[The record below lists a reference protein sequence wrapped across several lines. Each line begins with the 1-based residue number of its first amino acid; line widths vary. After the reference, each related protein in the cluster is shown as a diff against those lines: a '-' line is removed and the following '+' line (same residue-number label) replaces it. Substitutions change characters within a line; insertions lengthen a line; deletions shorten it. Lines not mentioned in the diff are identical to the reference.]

1 MIDSKV
7 AEVVRTI
14 NQYLSSHL
22 WFDFEF
28 VEYQPYRL
36 TIVGGIDLTVPPEVE
51 IWFEDVVF
59 ISGPPEWGTDTS
71 SPALSVHS
79 GLVAL
84 NQHETVHVEQGFYLF
99 RFAPKF
105 PAASNGFVVT
115 AREIGFRLVTEQ
127 SRWAILQQ

>member
-7 AEVVRTI
+7 AEVVRAI

-22 WFDFEF
+22 WFDFA
-28 VEYQPYRL
+28 VEDYKPYRL
-36 TIVGGIDLTVPPEVE
+36 TVIGGIDLSAPPLIEV
-51 IWFEDVVF
+51 WFEEVVF
-59 ISGPPEWGTDTS
+59 ISGPLEWGTDTS

-84 NQHETVHVEQGFYLF
+84 SSHETVDVAQGFHLF
-99 RFAPKF
+99 RFAPDY
-105 PAASNGFVVT
+105 PVAPNGFVVT

-127 SRWAILQQ
+127 G